1 MGLSFQQEGGF
12 SLDFGKSFLM
22 VRKSQAIQAHQ
33 QHQIQEFIKSFYTFP
48 HRFQALPGSTW
59 SRWSQ
64 TVTSQVS
71 NSFRSPSLFAFL
83 SKTEFLNFEFYFFLC
98 SIQLNVR
105 LLGWDL
111 KTGAFEKLYKWFHT
125 RLAPIPW
132 VEWVPET
139 WRGLVSNSVMGP
151 SARMLS
157 CFLAPV
163 VASSIMIHR
172 DAVHGKVSLS
182 PSSVLGSFYKVPS
195 GVILVLVSYRYSG

>member
-22 VRKSQAIQAHQ
+22 VKVWAIQAHQ
-33 QHQIQEFIKSFYTFP
+33 QHQIQEFIKSFYLFLTDF
-48 HRFQALPGSTW
+48 RARPGSTW

-71 NSFRSPSLFAFL
+71 NSFHSPSLFAFL

-139 WRGLVSNSVMGP
+139 WRDWSPILWWYPILECCPVSWPLWLHLPLWSTGMQWMEN
-151 SARMLS
+151 
-157 CFLAPV
+157 
-163 VASSIMIHR
+163 
-172 DAVHGKVSLS
+172 VSLS
-182 PSSVLGSFYKVPS
+182 PSVLGSFYKVP
-195 GVILVLVSYRYSG
+195 